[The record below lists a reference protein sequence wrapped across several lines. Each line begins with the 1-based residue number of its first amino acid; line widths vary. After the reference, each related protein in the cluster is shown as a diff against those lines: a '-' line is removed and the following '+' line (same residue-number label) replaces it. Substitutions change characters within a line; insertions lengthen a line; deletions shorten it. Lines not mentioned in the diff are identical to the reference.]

1 MALAIFQSVWVM
13 RLIISAS
20 EYSLT
25 FKVKSD
31 YNGPIILH
39 EDRLDYENI

>member
-1 MALAIFQSVWVM
+1 MVLAIFQSVLAM
-13 RLIISAS
+13 LIL
-20 EYSLT
+20 EYNLI

-39 EDRLDYENI
+39 KDRLDYENI

>member
-1 MALAIFQSVWVM
+1 MVIGYVINYVGMSV
-13 RLIISAS
+13 LK
-20 EYSLT
+20 YDLT

-31 YNGPIILH
+31 YNNPIILH